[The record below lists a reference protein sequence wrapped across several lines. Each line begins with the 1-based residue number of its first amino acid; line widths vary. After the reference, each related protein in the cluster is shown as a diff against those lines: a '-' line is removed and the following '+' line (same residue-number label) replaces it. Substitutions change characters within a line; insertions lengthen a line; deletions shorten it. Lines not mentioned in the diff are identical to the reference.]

1 MIKHV
6 NKIVVIILEIVQI
19 HSLHQII
26 LQNVIITMI
35 IHLDHYLVDRLLVLL
50 LAVWLE
56 LLFLLL
62 LLLYAIKDIKLINLH
77 KLLPIILH
85 NLIKSLLLILIKIL
99 GNNHKCMGNNNLR
112 CMVKCHLQSMDSQF
126 MGNLCMGR
134 IKYTLH
140 LIHI

>member
-56 LLFLLL
+56 LLFLSL

-85 NLIKSLLLILIKIL
+85 NLIKLLLLILIKIL

-112 CMVKCHLQSMDSQF
+112 CMAKCHLQSMDSQF
-126 MGNLCMGR
+126 MGNLSMGR

>member
-6 NKIVVIILEIVQI
+6 NKIAVIILEIVQI

-26 LQNVIITMI
+26 LQNVIIIMI
-35 IHLDHYLVDRLLVLL
+35 IHLGHYLVDRLLVLL

-85 NLIKSLLLILIKIL
+85 NLIRSLLLILITIL
-99 GNNHKCMGNNNLR
+99 GNNHKCMGNNNPR
-112 CMVKCHLQSMDSQF
+112 CMAKCHLQSMDSQF